1 MELFSGVKDHMR
13 NVKQN
18 LKHVYKQF
26 KMSLIDS
33 KDPFC
38 INRKQVK
45 PIFNFLQQTYLNK
58 LINGSY

>member
-1 MELFSGVKDHMR
+1 MELFSGVKDHMK

-45 PIFNFLQQTYLNK
+45 PIFNFYSKPT
-58 LINGSY
+58 